1 MDASNWIALAAVAL
15 SIGGPLIA
23 YGSLR
28 QKVTDQDRRL
38 AAVEGRD
45 SSRQTDREAV
55 VRLEEQMKHLQ
66 STLERMDDKLTA
78 ALQGKPAQARSRAV
92 SK

>member
-1 MDASNWIALAAVAL
+1 MDASSWIALAAVAI
-15 SIGGPLIA
+15 SIGGALIV
-23 YGSLR
+23 YGALS

-38 AAVEGRD
+38 VIVEGRD
-45 SSRQTDREAV
+45 GSRQTDREAV

-78 ALQGKPAQARSRAV
+78 ALQGKPAQPRSRAV